1 MNSKESSKIRV
12 FFTRTIILAI
22 GIIMLGLMV
31 FATPT
36 VAESNESPKEVTMSN
51 FFMKLIGDTIG
62 VFKVSENHDDK
73 KLFGSI
79 IINPLEIIQRE
90 VGCLDG
96 CKVKDKDMV
105 GLSEDVNK
113 QAANLV
119 INPFKLKDEDVN
131 KAGAV
136 VDMIGDPKDNSKKKI
151 LIYHTHTNEAYAE
164 GRNGLSTT
172 VAAVGDELTSQLETL
187 GFTVI
192 HDKTEHDVIDYN
204 NAYSYSK
211 ETFLKYLNSYGDFD
225 LIIDLHRDG
234 GPSKERVTTELN
246 GESVARI
253 MFVTTELD
261 PRVDAHM
268 SNINSLIDITNSM
281 YPGLMRDKSITTY
294 PSGINFYSQ
303 DLSDNAILME
313 VGADVNTLQE
323 AKNSMKYMSRVFAT
337 RLNN

>member
-187 GFTVI
+187 GYINEF
-192 HDKTEHDVIDYN
+192 
-204 NAYSYSK
+204 
-211 ETFLKYLNSYGDFD
+211 GDFD